1 MHGETSWRKEGRIW
15 DVLQDR
21 KDIQVDPRISFWQS
35 GISQDQKDKVGLS
48 EESKTG
54 RIRLDCLRSLRL
66 EG

>member
-1 MHGETSWRKEGRIW
+1 MHGETSWRQEGRTW

-21 KDIQVDPRISFWQS
+21 KDIQVEPRISFRQS

-54 RIRLDCLRSLRL
+54 RIRLDCLRSLIQL
-66 EG
+66 